1 MRPPAVH
8 AMATNGFWAP
18 DTPFEPLTTWDGN
31 RLRWWHG
38 EPETYAVDGGRLTVV
53 ARPGRDWWRRTFYDP
68 ALDKRDGPAFLCRVP
83 SRHAYAMT
91 TAFTLEPR
99 ADGDQGGCM
108 IWLDEDVWLKA
119 GLEIVDGAPHL
130 SVVATTRFSDR
141 SLTPWAGL
149 SARVRL
155 HKVKAP
161 SGNCVVVEAAP
172 HAPGAAL
179 DAAGAWRVVRIAPL
193 AHDLDRWERTA
204 PHWHSGVFCFAP
216 VGGEGPCR
224 AVFDGV
230 EIREGAPLPVSQAT
244 NIPRDPPPVEDDD
257 PDDVKKCDPDDPEG
271 KYPSD
276 WPYHEPEA
284 HKFL

>member
-1 MRPPAVH
+1 
-8 AMATNGFWAP
+8 MASNGFWAP
-18 DTPFEPLTTWDGN
+18 DAPLEPLTTWDAD
-31 RLRWWHG
+31 RLRWLHG
-38 EPETYAVDGGRLTVV
+38 EPESYAVDGGRLSVV
-53 ARPGRDWWRRTFYDP
+53 AQPGRDWWRRTFYDP
-68 ALDKRDGPAFLCRVP
+68 ALDKKDGPAFLCRVP

-91 TAFTLEPR
+91 TAFTLEP
-99 ADGDQGGCM
+99 ASDGDQCGCM

-119 GLEIVDGAPHL
+119 GLEIVGGEPHL
-130 SVVATTRFSDR
+130 AVTSTTRFSDR

-179 DAAGAWRVVRIAPL
+179 DAAGAWRVVRICPL

-204 PHWHSGVFCFAP
+204 PHWHSGVYCFAP
-216 VGGEGPCR
+216 VGGEGRCR
-224 AVFDGV
+224 AVFDSL
-230 EIREGAPLPVSQAT
+230 EIREDAPLPLSQAT

-257 PDDVKKCDPDDPEG
+257 PDVKKCDPNDPEG
-271 KYPSD
+271 KD
-276 WPYHEPEA
+276 WPYQAET